1 MSACGRCDGCGRV
14 GSDDEHAPWT
24 FWESLPPGS
33 DLAVRMGLV
42 VPLPCLDC
50 GGTGEAILADPRL
63 GGAHE

>member
-1 MSACGRCDGCGRV
+1 MSACGKCDGCGRV

-50 GGTGEAILADPRL
+50 DGTGEAQ
-63 GGAHE
+63 

>member
-1 MSACGRCDGCGRV
+1 MSACMRCAGCGRV

-50 GGTGEAILADPRL
+50 GGTGEAQ
-63 GGAHE
+63 